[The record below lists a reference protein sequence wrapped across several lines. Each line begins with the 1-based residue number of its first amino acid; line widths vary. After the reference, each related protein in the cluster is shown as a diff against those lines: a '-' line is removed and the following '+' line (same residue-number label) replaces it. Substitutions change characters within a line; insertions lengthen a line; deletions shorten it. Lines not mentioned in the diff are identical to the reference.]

1 MQGTKELSD
10 NKMDKRA
17 LQRGLLL
24 EFQKDSQRSLLA
36 VVERPDGKKNWM
48 VTDQVLYER
57 RTIFIQLI
65 NRSSLFIP
73 GHTSFIIFLQTERYY
88 GFCRDMTVLLLY
100 RMVSCLR

>member
-1 MQGTKELSD
+1 LQGTKELSD

-17 LQRGLLL
+17 LQKGLLL

-57 RTIFIQLI
+57 RTIIYPVDYQ
-65 NRSSLFIP
+65 SSLFIP
-73 GHTSFIIFLQTERYY
+73 GYTSFIIFL
-88 GFCRDMTVLLLY
+88 
-100 RMVSCLR
+100 

>member
-17 LQRGLLL
+17 LQKGLLL

-57 RTIFIQLI
+57 RTIIYPVDYQ
-65 NRSSLFIP
+65 SSLFIP
-73 GHTSFIIFLQTERYY
+73 GYTSFIIFL
-88 GFCRDMTVLLLY
+88 
-100 RMVSCLR
+100 

>member
-10 NKMDKRA
+10 NKIDKRA
-17 LQRGLLL
+17 LQKGLLL

-57 RTIFIQLI
+57 RTIIYPVDYQ
-65 NRSSLFIP
+65 SSLFIP
-73 GHTSFIIFLQTERYY
+73 GYTSFIIFL
-88 GFCRDMTVLLLY
+88 
-100 RMVSCLR
+100 

>member
-17 LQRGLLL
+17 LQKGLLL

-57 RTIFIQLI
+57 RTIIYPVDYQ
-65 NRSSLFIP
+65 SSLFIP
-73 GHTSFIIFLQTERYY
+73 GYTSFIIFLQTERYY